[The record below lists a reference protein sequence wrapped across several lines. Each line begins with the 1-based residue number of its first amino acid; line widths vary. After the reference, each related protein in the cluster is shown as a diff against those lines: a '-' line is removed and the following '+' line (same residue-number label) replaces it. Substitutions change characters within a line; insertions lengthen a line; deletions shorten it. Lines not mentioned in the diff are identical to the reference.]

1 MAAELRSMRRANR
14 ATPLCLLRERSNERP
29 LLSRAS
35 RAKRGPRFDR
45 ASKISAQR
53 WRNQETAM
61 IPPRVS
67 VDVVRERIGKYAD
80 TKATAEERYAIYRD
94 LIGFIPPRIEARI
107 NVTGALDPELLDL
120 QEKMRARAMYP
131 KCFDVKTSQLML
143 FGMLLMD
150 MNDAAPLHGIAA
162 RRAGATWEEMQA
174 VVSLA
179 FLFRGLSAAN
189 RGAELLANIAK
200 REAENDAAAKSST
213 PDSA

>member
-1 MAAELRSMRRANR
+1 
-14 ATPLCLLRERSNERP
+14 
-29 LLSRAS
+29 
-35 RAKRGPRFDR
+35 
-45 ASKISAQR
+45 
-53 WRNQETAM
+53 M
-61 IPPRVS
+61 IPPRVN
-67 VDVVRERIGKYAD
+67 VDVVRKSIGEYAD
-80 TKATAEERYAIYRD
+80 KKQTAAQRYEIYEK
-94 LIGFIPPRIEARI
+94 LIGFLPPRIEARI

-120 QEKMRARAMYP
+120 QEQMRARAMYP

-162 RRAGATWEEMQA
+162 RRAGASWEEMQA

-200 REAENDAAAKSST
+200 RESEGEARHAAA
-213 PDSA
+213 DGR

>member
-1 MAAELRSMRRANR
+1 
-14 ATPLCLLRERSNERP
+14 
-29 LLSRAS
+29 
-35 RAKRGPRFDR
+35 
-45 ASKISAQR
+45 
-53 WRNQETAM
+53 M

-67 VDVVRERIGKYAD
+67 VDAVRQKIGAYAD
-80 TKATAEERYAIYRD
+80 KSQTAEQRSAIYKE
-94 LIGFIPPRIEARI
+94 LIGFVPPRIEARI
-107 NVTGALDPELLDL
+107 NVTGALDPELLDM
-120 QEKMRARAMYP
+120 QERMRAHAMYP
-131 KCFDVKTSQLML
+131 KCFDVKTAQLML

-200 REAENDAAAKSST
+200 REAEGESAAQEPGK
-213 PDSA
+213 

>member
-1 MAAELRSMRRANR
+1 
-14 ATPLCLLRERSNERP
+14 
-29 LLSRAS
+29 
-35 RAKRGPRFDR
+35 
-45 ASKISAQR
+45 
-53 WRNQETAM
+53 M

-67 VDVVRERIGKYAD
+67 VDVVRERIGPYAD
-80 TKATAEERYAIYRD
+80 KKQTAEQRYEIYKD
-94 LIGFIPPRIEARI
+94 LIGFLPPRIEARI
-107 NVTGALDPELLDL
+107 NVTGALSPDLLEL
-120 QEKMRARAMYP
+120 QEQMRLLAMYP

-162 RRAGATWEEMQA
+162 RRAGASWEEMQA

-200 REAENDAAAKSST
+200 RESEGDAKNAAA
-213 PDSA
+213 DGR

>member
-1 MAAELRSMRRANR
+1 
-14 ATPLCLLRERSNERP
+14 
-29 LLSRAS
+29 
-35 RAKRGPRFDR
+35 
-45 ASKISAQR
+45 
-53 WRNQETAM
+53 M
-61 IPPRVS
+61 IPPRVN

-80 TKATAEERYAIYRD
+80 KEQSAEQRTAIYKD
-94 LIGFIPPRIEARI
+94 LIGFVPPRIEARI
-107 NVTGALDPELLDL
+107 NVTGALDPKLLDM
-120 QEKMRARAMYP
+120 QERMRAHAMYP
-131 KCFDVKTSQLML
+131 KCFDVKTAQLML

-200 REAENDAAAKSST
+200 READSEST
-213 PDSA
+213 ALDEGN